1 MTGHYLFPASR
12 QLPNQFQYGGRASLN
27 MATESTSKTEKQDIF
42 KDVRFFLAEESNEEV
57 CSDLLSAMRGVIVGT
72 QTRLH

>member
-1 MTGHYLFPASR
+1 M
-12 QLPNQFQYGGRASLN
+12 N